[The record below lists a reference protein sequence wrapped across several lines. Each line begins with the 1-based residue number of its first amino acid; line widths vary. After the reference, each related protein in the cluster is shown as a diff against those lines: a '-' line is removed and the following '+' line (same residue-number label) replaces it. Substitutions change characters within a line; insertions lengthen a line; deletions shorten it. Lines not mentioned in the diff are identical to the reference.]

1 MTKLLILFFG
11 VAIMNLQADSTNI
24 YEEIVKRNAFD
35 LTGEKPTKILP
46 PITNILRGNV
56 YLTGITRINDIRK
69 AHLVVRR
76 PGAPDKFISLFE
88 KQAEDGILLEKIS
101 PNRAFI
107 SDNGEHRLL
116 SFEKHALP
124 TIVTKNKAPKLMQ
137 RSEKRDDK
145 KSEKKEAKKSEP
157 RASVVKVPSRRPQ
170 IDPRII
176 EKGLEYISRSEDSEK
191 RDYIMKRLESLQS
204 GQSNLKSNIEQ
215 NERRRQY
222 DEWRKRNK

>member
-24 YEEIVKRNAFD
+24 YEEIVKRNAFN

-46 PITNILRGNV
+46 PITDILRGEV
-56 YLTGITRINDIRK
+56 FLTGIHSINNVKRVS
-69 AHLVVRR
+69 LVVREK
-76 PGAPDKFISLFE
+76 GNDKFVS
-88 KQAEDGILLEKIS
+88 LLE
-101 PNRAFI
+101 NQGA
-107 SDNGEHRLL
+107 NGIYIKSIGSTNVLASVFGTHKLL

-124 TIVTKNKAPKLMQ
+124 TIVTKSATPKLLQ
-137 RSEKRDDK
+137 RSDK
-145 KSEKKEAKKSEP
+145 KNDKKEAKKSEP

-204 GQSNLKSNIEQ
+204 GQSNLKSNIDQ

>member
-11 VAIMNLQADSTNI
+11 VAIMNLRADSTNI
-24 YEEIVKRNAFD
+24 YEEIVKRNAFN

-46 PITNILRGNV
+46 PITDILRGEV
-56 YLTGITRINDIRK
+56 FLTGIHSINNVKRVS
-69 AHLVVRR
+69 LVVREK
-76 PGAPDKFISLFE
+76 GNDKFVS
-88 KQAEDGILLEKIS
+88 LLE
-101 PNRAFI
+101 NQGA
-107 SDNGEHRLL
+107 NGIYIKSIGSTNVLASVFGTHKLL

-124 TIVTKNKAPKLMQ
+124 TIVTKSATPKLLQ
-137 RSEKRDDK
+137 RSDK
-145 KSEKKEAKKSEP
+145 KNDKKEAKKSEP

-204 GQSNLKSNIEQ
+204 GQSNLKSNIDQ